1 MAIFEGDW
9 TCSHLKDVY
18 PHLSRL
24 DLEYTWCTSDMHRRK
39 TIFIF
44 SDIIT
49 STFFIAIQTFS
60 NVTAIH
66 LTADVLQFL
75 AFVPHEKDTNGKR
88 MAR

>member
-1 MAIFEGDW
+1 
-9 TCSHLKDVY
+9 
-18 PHLSRL
+18 
-24 DLEYTWCTSDMHRRK
+24 MHRRK

-75 AFVPHEKDTNGKR
+75 AFVPHENNTKGKKLTR
-88 MAR
+88 